1 MERGLGTVPL
11 KLGLRLRMESLVPD
25 LSSALEESSRTPAS
39 RRRWGLR
46 RRARSTGNLV
56 LACHRTQSDDS
67 SSSFGERLTS
77 KDRGASSLHQSDS
90 DDLGASG
97 GVCRR
102 LAQFSLTSRRVALL
116 HGTMESDSFNE
127 NFSPVH
133 PSTRRY
139 RKRRFKRMA
148 VDSGEGSK
156 PCTSQAPPPPPLAP
170 LGATK
175 KKRIMKHATASP
187 CDARLGSLLCGKR
200 KRSVRETK
208 MHCDGAAAAT
218 RPKTSR
224 VFTAHKLGA
233 GDTHMETTGHC
244 SSLSSS
250 ESDTGLY
257 TNDEG
262 QEGDDEQSDWFGGE
276 AGARGCWEE
285 ESPPATPMD
294 AREATEPALQAL
306 LAGGLGLMSEDARQA
321 CRTHLSGREIRAGR
335 RRIRG
340 ERPGFSILTSANEK
354 LSRFLQDPGQS
365 ELR

>member
-233 GDTHMETTGHC
+233 GDTHMETTGHWGRRAER
-244 SSLSSS
+244 LVR
-250 ESDTGLY
+250 GR
-257 TNDEG
+257 
-262 QEGDDEQSDWFGGE
+262 GGRPRLLGGGVPARHAHGRPGGHGARA
-276 AGARGCWEE
+276 AGA
-285 ESPPATPMD
+285 
-294 AREATEPALQAL
+294 
-306 LAGGLGLMSEDARQA
+306 
-321 CRTHLSGREIRAGR
+321 AGR
-335 RRIRG
+335 RPGAHVGGRPAG
-340 ERPGFSILTSANEK
+340 VPHSPERAGDPSGPA
-354 LSRFLQDPGQS
+354 QDPRRAAGLQHPHLGQ
-365 ELR
+365 